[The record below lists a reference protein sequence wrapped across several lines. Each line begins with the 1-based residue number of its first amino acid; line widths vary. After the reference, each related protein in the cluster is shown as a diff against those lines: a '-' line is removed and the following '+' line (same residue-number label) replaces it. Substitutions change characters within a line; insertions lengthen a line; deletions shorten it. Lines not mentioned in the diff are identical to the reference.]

1 MARTKAAGRVA
12 AVAGDGT
19 LDERLDSFPVRV
31 EVPTRWADNDMYGHL
46 NNAVY
51 YQLFDTVINGWLAEH
66 VGGSPAESP
75 VQGVVAESSCRF
87 LAEVGFPDP
96 VVVGMR
102 VERLGTSSVTY
113 ALGLFRDGPE
123 PVLAALGRWVHVY
136 VDAKAKGSV
145 PIPSQIRE
153 ALTALLPSGGTSQGQ
168 EEA

>member
-1 MARTKAAGRVA
+1 M
-12 AVAGDGT
+12 AGDGT
-19 LDERLDSFPVRV
+19 LDDRLDSFPVRV

-51 YQLFDTVINGWLAEH
+51 YQLFDTVINGWLAEQ
-66 VGGSPAESP
+66 VGGSPADAE

-113 ALGLFRDGPE
+113 ALGLFRGGQE

-136 VDAKAKGSV
+136 VDAKAKRSV

-153 ALTALLPSGGTSQGQ
+153 ALATLLSPDDPSPTQ
-168 EEA
+168 ELA